1 MENISFEFS
10 IYVGKVGVD
19 NLLLMIVGVLFL
31 VLYILK
37 RQEARYDRLNIYLYS
52 SFFFLVYGF
61 CYDIY
66 RLKALRKY
74 LIINYSFA
82 PYHTI
87 ILLASLLPLYFCL
100 VESLIRLIFKR
111 FRKNS

>member
-19 NLLLMIVGVLFL
+19 NLLSMIVGVLFL

-87 ILLASLLPLYFCL
+87 ILLASLLPLYSCL